1 MTGERHLFH
10 LYALILEYP
19 RTDLSETVRE
29 CQALVPL
36 ENPEAAALLGGF
48 CTYLDSTPLERLQE
62 VYTVTF
68 DLDATYHPYVGHHLF
83 GESYK
88 RSAFLVGLKER
99 YQIFGYTFSESELAD
114 HLAVMVGFLAVCED
128 AVLTEELIQD
138 ALLPGLGRMV
148 KEDQDG
154 DRSPPEDE
162 HGSDRSPYQQVLQ
175 ALRMILEQYLANE
188 GQPTIV
194 KEAIVTGSPSPE
206 R

>member
-1 MTGERHLFH
+1 MTGERRLFQ

-19 RTDLSETVRE
+19 RSDLSETVRE
-29 CQALVPL
+29 CQALVAL
-36 ENPEAAALLGGF
+36 GNPEAAALIGGF
-48 CTYLDSTPLERLQE
+48 CTFLESTPLERQQE

-99 YQIFGYTFSESELAD
+99 YQTFGYTFSESELAD

-128 AVLTEELIQD
+128 VVLSKELIQD

-148 KEDQDG
+148 KEDQGGAKSPHG
-154 DRSPPEDE
+154 DEQR
-162 HGSDRSPYQQVLQ
+162 SDRSPYQQVLR
-175 ALRMILEQYLANE
+175 ALRMILEQHLVND
-188 GQPTIV
+188 GQPTKVI
-194 KEAIVTGSPSPE
+194 EASPSPD

>member
-19 RTDLSETVRE
+19 RSDLSETVRE

-99 YQIFGYTFSESELAD
+99 YQTFGYTFSESELAD

-128 AVLTEELIQD
+128 AVLTKELIQD
-138 ALLPGLGRMV
+138 ALLPGLERMV

-154 DRSPPEDE
+154 ARSPHGDE
-162 HGSDRSPYQQVLQ
+162 QGSERSPYQQVLQ
-175 ALRMILEQYLANE
+175 ALRMILEQQLANE
-188 GQPTIV
+188 EQPTNL
-194 KEAIVTGSPSPE
+194 KEAIVNGGPYPE

>member
-1 MTGERHLFH
+1 MTGERRLFQ

-19 RTDLSETVRE
+19 RTDLSEVVRE
-29 CQALVPL
+29 CQALIARG
-36 ENPEAAALLGGF
+36 NPEAAALIGGF
-48 CTYLDSTPLERLQE
+48 RTFLESTSLERLQE

-99 YQIFGYTFSESELAD
+99 YQTFGYTFSESELAD

-128 AVLTEELIQD
+128 AVLTKELIQD

-154 DRSPPEDE
+154 DRSPHGDE
-162 HGSDRSPYQQVLQ
+162 QGSDRSPYQQILQ
-175 ALRMILEQYLANE
+175 ALRMILEQHLVND
-188 GQPTIV
+188 GQPTKV

>member
-1 MTGERHLFH
+1 MTGERRLFQ
-10 LYALILEYP
+10 LYDLILEYP
-19 RTDLSETVRE
+19 RRDLSETVRE
-29 CQALVPL
+29 CQAKVAPGT
-36 ENPEAAALLGGF
+36 PEAAALMGGF
-48 CTYLDSTPLERLQE
+48 LTFLESTPLERLQE

-99 YQIFGYTFSESELAD
+99 YQTFGYTFSESELAD
-114 HLAVMVGFLAVCED
+114 HLAVILGFLAICDD
-128 AVLTEELIQD
+128 AVLTKELIQD

-154 DRSPPEDE
+154 ARSPHGDKQ
-162 HGSDRSPYQQVLQ
+162 GSDRSPYQQVLQ
-175 ALRMILEQYLANE
+175 ALRMVLEQHLANE
-188 GQPTIV
+188 GQPMNV
-194 KEAIVTGSPSPE
+194 EEAIITGGPSLE

>member
-1 MTGERHLFH
+1 MTGERRLFQ

-19 RTDLSETVRE
+19 RSDLSETVRE
-29 CQALVPL
+29 CQALVAL
-36 ENPEAAALLGGF
+36 GNPEAAALMGGF
-48 CTYLDSTPLERLQE
+48 STFLESTPLERLQE

-99 YQIFGYTFSESELAD
+99 YQTFGYTFSESELAD
-114 HLAVMVGFLAVCED
+114 HLAVIVGFLAVCDD
-128 AVLTEELIQD
+128 AVLTKELIQD
-138 ALLPGLGRMV
+138 AVLPCLGRMV

-154 DRSPPEDE
+154 ARSPNGDE
-162 HGSDRSPYQQVLQ
+162 QGSDRSPYQQVLQ
-175 ALRMILEQYLANE
+175 ALRMILEQQLANE
-188 GQPTIV
+188 EQPTNL

>member
-1 MTGERHLFH
+1 MTGERRLFQ

-19 RTDLSETVRE
+19 RSDLSETVRE
-29 CQALVPL
+29 CQALVAL
-36 ENPEAAALLGGF
+36 GNPEAAALMGGF
-48 CTYLDSTPLERLQE
+48 RTFLESTSLERLQE

-99 YQIFGYTFSESELAD
+99 YHTFDYTFSESELAD
-114 HLAVMVGFLAVCED
+114 HLAVILGFLAVCDD
-128 AVLTEELIQD
+128 AVMTKELIQD

-154 DRSPPEDE
+154 ARSPHGDE
-162 HGSDRSPYQQVLQ
+162 QGSDRSPYQQVLQ
-175 ALRMILEQYLANE
+175 ALRMILEQHLVID
-188 GQPTIV
+188 GQAMNV
-194 KEAIVTGSPSPE
+194 QEALVTGSPSPE

>member
-1 MTGERHLFH
+1 MTGEKRLFQ

-19 RTDLSETVRE
+19 RSDLSETVRE
-29 CQALVPL
+29 CQALVAL
-36 ENPEAAALLGGF
+36 GNPEAAALMGGF
-48 CTYLDSTPLERLQE
+48 RTFLESTPLERLQE

-99 YQIFGYTFSESELAD
+99 YQTFGYTFSESELAD
-114 HLAVMVGFLAVCED
+114 HLAVIVGFLAVCDD
-128 AVLTEELIQD
+128 AVMTKELIQD

-154 DRSPPEDE
+154 GRSPHGDE
-162 HGSDRSPYQQVLQ
+162 QGSDRSPYQQVLR
-175 ALRMILEQYLANE
+175 ALRMILKQHLANE
-188 GQPTIV
+188 GQAMNV
-194 KEAIVTGSPSPE
+194 QEAIVTGGPSRE

>member
-1 MTGERHLFH
+1 MTGEKRLFQ

-19 RTDLSETVRE
+19 RSDLSETVRE
-29 CQALVPL
+29 CQALAAL

-48 CTYLDSTPLERLQE
+48 CTYLASTPLERLQE

-99 YQIFGYTFSESELAD
+99 YQTFGYTFSETELAD
-114 HLAVMVGFLAVCED
+114 HLAVMVGFLAVCEN
-128 AVLTEELIQD
+128 AVLTKELIQD
-138 ALLPGLGRMV
+138 ALLPGLERMV

-154 DRSPPEDE
+154 ARSPHGDE
-162 HGSDRSPYQQVLQ
+162 QSSDRSPYQQILR
-175 ALRMILEQYLANE
+175 ALRMILEQYPANDA
-188 GQPTIV
+188 QPTIV
-194 KEAIVTGSPSPE
+194 KEVIVTGDPSPE
-206 R
+206 G

>member
-1 MTGERHLFH
+1 MTGERRLFH

-19 RTDLSETVRE
+19 RSDLSETVRE
-29 CQALVPL
+29 CQALVAPG
-36 ENPEAAALLGGF
+36 NPEAAALIGGF
-48 CTYLDSTPLERLQE
+48 CTYLDSTPLEQLQE

-99 YQIFGYTFSESELAD
+99 YQTFGYTFSESELAD
-114 HLAVMVGFLAVCED
+114 HLAVMVGFLAVCDD
-128 AVLTEELIQD
+128 AVLTKELIQD

-154 DRSPPEDE
+154 ARSPHEDKQS
-162 HGSDRSPYQQVLQ
+162 SDPSPYQQILR
-175 ALRMILEQYLANE
+175 ALRMILEQYLAND
-188 GQPTIV
+188 GQPMKV
-194 KEAIVTGSPSPE
+194 KEVIVTGDPSPE